1 MKSESNF
8 PVSLAASS
16 SEVHS
21 LQRTIFRC
29 SELWRFLEDLN
40 FLKLKKTF
48 AVAKYPSRSELWRF
62 NKDLTLKQTFAVAE
76 EEVVFMRLFPHSL
89 IGKAK
94 DWYLD
99 QATETMTNWN
109 VLE

>member
-40 FLKLKKTF
+40 CLKLKKTF
-48 AVAKYPSRSELWRF
+48 AVAKYPSRSELWRSE
-62 NKDLTLKQTFAVAE
+62 Q
-76 EEVVFMRLFPHSL
+76 RLNNEARHSL
-89 IGKAK
+89 QRNSFRVANSGGQNCYKRSITHFRI
-94 DWYLD
+94 DTFTFYL
-99 QATETMTNWN
+99 
-109 VLE
+109 VILI

>member
-29 SELWRFLEDLN
+29 SKLWRFLEDLN

-48 AVAKYPSRSELWRF
+48 AVAKYPSRSELWRSEQKL
-62 NKDLTLKQTFAVAE
+62 NNEA
-76 EEVVFMRLFPHSL
+76 RHSL
-89 IGKAK
+89 QRT
-94 DWYLD
+94 
-99 QATETMTNWN
+99 QAARTAIKGAELISKRIFSFSII
-109 VLE
+109 VILL